1 MGAAPNKEKIFQIL
15 EQSITNP
22 FINEEKNLRI
32 EYKQIDSIEFEE
44 NETVSDKKEDAKNDS
59 FTLSNEEEQILTSQ
73 NLKIINIK
81 KFPYNAIGT
90 ISVIFP
96 VSEKYFVYTC
106 FLININ
112 VIVTLAVNL
121 YDKNKGGKARRI
133 ITSFSKE
140 DVKWENIHIQKENN
154 KNRNE
159 TPNNVLN
166 GINTASKLAVILYDD
181 NISNEWIGVEGG
193 KKEDFDERDL
203 AAVFSFNEKVD
214 NIKNKKDV
222 EDQEN
227 NSYSVTNK
235 FKEIFITKENPFLD
249 IYNKGTKSEK
259 ELINQSQGSPL
270 YYRDYNNGAYVVA
283 IINQNYEF
291 QYFDKMTM
299 LFLIDMVNKG
309 KLLRKKINKEI
320 DEDNIVKLN
329 LQRNNFGPSD
339 AKYLTNFELKNLRI
353 LDLSDNSIKSQ
364 GVFYLS
370 QVKFISLEN
379 LNLSFNNIG
388 DEGLYYITNGFF
400 NRLNNL
406 NINHNNISSYGMK
419 FLVKSVFVDNLVFLS
434 LHENPNIGD
443 NGIKIMK
450 EHKGWGKLIFL
461 GLNSTG
467 LTDKGLGYLGEAFMP
482 KLKNLD
488 IQGNKFTEKGR
499 VIMKTLNMNN
509 IHVGYRIEAEKIKE
523 KERDNYKIKELE

>member
-44 NETVSDKKEDAKNDS
+44 NETVSDKKGDAKNDS
-59 FTLSNEEEQILTSQ
+59 FTLSNEEEQILTGQ
-73 NLKIINIK
+73 NLKINNIK

-154 KNRNE
+154 KNKNE
-159 TPNNVLN
+159 TTNNLLN
-166 GINTASKLAVILYDD
+166 EINTASKLAVILYDD

-203 AAVFSFNEKVD
+203 AAVFSFNEKED

-222 EDQEN
+222 EDEEN

-249 IYNKGTKSEK
+249 IY
-259 ELINQSQGSPL
+259 
-270 YYRDYNNGAYVVA
+270 
-283 IINQNYEF
+283 
-291 QYFDKMTM
+291 
-299 LFLIDMVNKG
+299 
-309 KLLRKKINKEI
+309 
-320 DEDNIVKLN
+320 
-329 LQRNNFGPSD
+329 
-339 AKYLTNFELKNLRI
+339 
-353 LDLSDNSIKSQ
+353 
-364 GVFYLS
+364 
-370 QVKFISLEN
+370 
-379 LNLSFNNIG
+379 
-388 DEGLYYITNGFF
+388 
-400 NRLNNL
+400 
-406 NINHNNISSYGMK
+406 
-419 FLVKSVFVDNLVFLS
+419 
-434 LHENPNIGD
+434 
-443 NGIKIMK
+443 
-450 EHKGWGKLIFL
+450 
-461 GLNSTG
+461 
-467 LTDKGLGYLGEAFMP
+467 
-482 KLKNLD
+482 
-488 IQGNKFTEKGR
+488 
-499 VIMKTLNMNN
+499 
-509 IHVGYRIEAEKIKE
+509 
-523 KERDNYKIKELE
+523 